1 MELQEYL
8 FILRKRISLI
18 VLITLIF
25 TITSGV
31 LSYFVIKPVYK
42 SDISVIIGKSDKDD
56 NGQKQN
62 LNDVMMYQQMV
73 KTYSVLAKS
82 RKVAD
87 EVVNKLDLKMS
98 TGAVLSMVTVAPQ
111 GNTEFLNISVKSKD
125 PEQAMKIANQLAKS
139 LKEVSADVY
148 GRDNVKLLDE
158 ALLPTSPDSPKPLLN
173 MAIAFFI
180 GIMVSV
186 GLVFLI
192 EYMDNTIK
200 TQEDVEKLLG
210 LPVIGTI
217 PYVDDKE

>member
-8 FILRKRISLI
+8 FILRKRVSLI
-18 VLITLIF
+18 VLITLVF

-98 TGAVLSMVTVAPQ
+98 AGAVLSMVTVAPQ

-125 PEQAMKIANQLAKS
+125 PDQAMKIANQLAKS